1 MQDDPIVCPTKKFEV
16 ETYNAVIDMTL
27 NELSDRF
34 ETTNIGP
41 LKDIALLSYRRIQE
55 VHNDPTMLPK
65 DSFIEL
71 CEVYSKI
78 NRDCLISEY
87 IQFCENFNEFENNLN
102 LPKFLH
108 DVSNNN
114 SSDDEDED
122 DNNDD
127 NISMLELNTYD
138 DLNETWNDQRA
149 ITNIGSTKKMFQM
162 FCTANLTSCFPNLY
176 VALKLSV
183 TLPISS
189 CSVERSFSKL
199 KLIKTKLRTS
209 MLQDRLENLMKIS
222 CEKDLDPVVDNIILS
237 LAGKSS
243 HLCKALVY

>member
-1 MQDDPIVCPTKKFEV
+1 M
-16 ETYNAVIDMTL
+16 
-27 NELSDRF
+27 
-34 ETTNIGP
+34 
-41 LKDIALLSYRRIQE
+41 IQKCY
-55 VHNDPTMLPK
+55 LPK

-71 CEVYSKI
+71 CEVYSNI

-87 IQFCENFNEFENNLN
+87 MQFCKNFNEFENNLN

-114 SSDDEDED
+114 SSGDEDED

-138 DLNETWNDQRA
+138 DLNETWNNQRA
-149 ITNIGSTKKMFQM
+149 IKNIGSTKKIFQM
-162 FCTANLTSCFPNLY
+162 FCTSNLTSCFPNLY

-209 MLQDRLENLMKIS
+209 MLQNRLENLMKIS

-243 HLCKALVY
+243 RLCKALVY